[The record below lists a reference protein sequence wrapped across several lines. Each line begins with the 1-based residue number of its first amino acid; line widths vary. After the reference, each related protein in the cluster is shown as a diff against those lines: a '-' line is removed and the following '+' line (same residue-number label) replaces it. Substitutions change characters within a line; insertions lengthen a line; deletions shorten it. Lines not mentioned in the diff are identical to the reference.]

1 MMKIVRTVVL
11 LVALGVA
18 GLSFAQDTSDFNGA
32 WVLNVKKGENLGMVA
47 AIEETL
53 VIAQTAEQM
62 VVDFTDVFRGKTS
75 TRQVTYDLSGAPVNN
90 FAAMGDPSET
100 TSEWVDGKLVTMWS
114 SEGAIAGTRVV
125 RSETRALTDEG
136 QVMTVTTV
144 RGESP
149 TMMLVYEKQN

>member
-1 MMKIVRTVVL
+1 
-11 LVALGVA
+11 
-18 GLSFAQDTSDFNGA
+18 
-32 WVLNVKKGENLGMVA
+32 VKKGENLGMVA

>member
-1 MMKIVRTVVL
+1 MMKIVRTVAL
-11 LVALGVA
+11 LVALGVT
-18 GLSFAQDTSDFNGA
+18 GLSFAQDTADFNGT

-114 SEGAIAGTRVV
+114 SEGAIAGTKVV
-125 RSETRALTDEG
+125 RSETRALIDEG